1 MFSARNTVDTRLTRQ
16 VRRWLTWLWLCS
28 LLLAIVGW
36 LPTRGQTAIPDTVV
50 LPPVQIRLPMIIGE
64 ATDIEACPVT
74 SSNLYA
80 TQHVRIKRESEL
92 PPRLDPDLNLL
103 NRGYKQTA
111 ALLELINING
121 PTDEDSPQL
130 AHLFRPVRVPTISGV
145 FQVYDWNW
153 ACCPGGELGEPLAN
167 PEVTLVEMTTTP
179 GEALYPPR
187 RNASIGQTFVAL
199 VLYAEQYRLTFT
211 YTDEDSPV
219 NGYLIHVENL
229 CVDPNLLALYQEMH
243 GAGRNDLPA
252 LLTSDSLGT
261 AASHGVRIA
270 VRDSG
275 SFMDPRSGKDWW
287 QDVVRARLAAL
298 SAHQ

>member
-1 MFSARNTVDTRLTRQ
+1 
-16 VRRWLTWLWLCS
+16 
-28 LLLAIVGW
+28 
-36 LPTRGQTAIPDTVV
+36 
-50 LPPVQIRLPMIIGE
+50 
-64 ATDIEACPVT
+64 
-74 SSNLYA
+74 
-80 TQHVRIKRESEL
+80 
-92 PPRLDPDLNLL
+92 
-103 NRGYKQTA
+103 
-111 ALLELINING
+111 
-121 PTDEDSPQL
+121 
-130 AHLFRPVRVPTISGV
+130 
-145 FQVYDWNW
+145 
-153 ACCPGGELGEPLAN
+153 
-167 PEVTLVEMTTTP
+167 
-179 GEALYPPR
+179 
-187 RNASIGQTFVAL
+187 VAL

-252 LLTSDSLGT
+252 LLTSDSMGT

-287 QDVVRARLAAL
+287 QDIVRARLAAL